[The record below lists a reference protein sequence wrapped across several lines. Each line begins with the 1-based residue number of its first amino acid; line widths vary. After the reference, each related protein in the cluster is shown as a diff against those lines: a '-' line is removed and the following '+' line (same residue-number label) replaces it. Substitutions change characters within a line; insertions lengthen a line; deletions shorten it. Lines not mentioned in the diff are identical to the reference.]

1 MYINITDSDT
11 GNNKGSSGALVHY
24 LDKESWMFEDAD
36 PELWF
41 NGSASGIESY
51 QVRNLLDKNIAKLC
65 HDDAKFFLININP
78 SQKEITHLKGLFEDG
93 TKAEFKAFA
102 VKIMD
107 EYARNFKRA
116 GVTSNEDLLWF
127 GKLENHRY
135 YSFKDKEVK
144 TGTVKRGDLK
154 PGEQMHIQ
162 VIVSRKDITNKI
174 KLSPMNNSKG
184 RNVEHSKKVGQFD
197 RTAFKESGEK
207 VFDET
212 FDFKRPL
219 TDTFR
224 YANTQANG
232 SLAERMVL
240 AGQQNETGDRNT
252 GPGTEKNTERE
263 RLEIKGFFNAVES
276 GILDLLLEK
285 PDYDPLNPALQ
296 KKKRRKGKTQS
307 QELTI

>member
-1 MYINITDSDT
+1 MYINITDSET

-24 LDKESWMFEDAD
+24 LDKENRLFKDFE

-41 NGSASGIESY
+41 NGSGEEIESF

-65 HDDAKFFLININP
+65 HDDAKFFLINISP
-78 SQKEITHLKGLFEDG
+78 SQKEIAHLKSLYNDG
-93 TKAEFKAFA
+93 AKAEFKAFA

-116 GVTSNEDLLWF
+116 GVQGNGDLLWF

-144 TGTVKRGDLK
+144 NGTIKRGDPK

-197 RTAFKESGEK
+197 RTAFKESGER

-232 SLAERMVL
+232 SLAERIAL
-240 AGQQNETGDRNT
+240 ACGNDKNGKA
-252 GPGTEKNTERE
+252 GHGAEKNAERE
-263 RLEIKGFFNAVES
+263 RTEMKDFFKREDV

-285 PDYDPLNPALQ
+285 ADFDPLNPALK

-307 QELTI
+307 QELSI

>member
-1 MYINITDSDT
+1 MYINITDSET

-24 LDKESWMFEDAD
+24 LDKENRMFKDAE

-41 NGSASGIESY
+41 NGSARGVESY
-51 QVRNLLDKNIAKLC
+51 QVRNLLDKNIAKLS
-65 HDDAKFFLININP
+65 HDDAKFFLVNINP
-78 SQKEITHLKGLFEDG
+78 SQKEIAHLKGLFEDG
-93 TKAEFKAFA
+93 TKAEFEAFA

-116 GVTSNEDLLWF
+116 GVNSNEDLLWF

-135 YSFKDKEVK
+135 YSFKDREVK
-144 TGTVKRGDLK
+144 NGMAKRGELK

-162 VIVSRKDITNKI
+162 VIVSRKDITNRI

-197 RTAFKESGEK
+197 RVAFKESGERI
-207 VFDET
+207 FDET

-232 SLAERMVL
+232 SLAERMEFAGGQNRTGNL
-240 AGQQNETGDRNT
+240 NAGQGA
-252 GPGTEKNTERE
+252 EKNAEPERTESRSLFRQE
-263 RLEIKGFFNAVES
+263 D
-276 GILDLLLEK
+276 GILDLLFEK
-285 PDYDPLNPALQ
+285 ADYDPLNPGLK
-296 KKKRRKGKTQS
+296 KKKRRRGKMQQ
-307 QELTI
+307 QELSI